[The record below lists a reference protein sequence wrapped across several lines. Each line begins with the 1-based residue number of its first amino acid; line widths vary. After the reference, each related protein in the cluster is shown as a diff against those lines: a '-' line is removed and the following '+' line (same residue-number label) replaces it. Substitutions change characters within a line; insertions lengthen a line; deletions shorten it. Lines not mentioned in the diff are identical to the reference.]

1 MKYIQDNG
9 KIKLCETDNMDHLVR
24 LTQALNENNIL
35 YETRLKKGTFI
46 NNLFILIF
54 YHTFASGIDHKN
66 ETTCIYVLEKDF
78 AAAQK
83 AINPRQ
89 WLWARSGGQDRRC
102 VHGQDRPPFATKP
115 PQMRKAASFALQ
127 KVQPPDS
134 KTMVDR
140 QIPGV
145 R

>member
-1 MKYIQDNG
+1 MSRPAPVSAYNSSLFVPPAEGGGMEIFMKYTQDNG

-46 NNLFILIF
+46 NNLFFLIF

-83 AINPRQ
+83 AIVNCR
-89 WLWARSGGQDRRC
+89 
-102 VHGQDRPPFATKP
+102 
-115 PQMRKAASFALQ
+115 
-127 KVQPPDS
+127 
-134 KTMVDR
+134 
-140 QIPGV
+140 
-145 R
+145 

>member
-1 MKYIQDNG
+1 MKYTQNNG

-46 NNLFILIF
+46 NNLFFLIF

-83 AINPRQ
+83 AIVNCRIKKFIFQ
-89 WLWARSGGQDRRC
+89 GTGSVCWLSVIAC
-102 VHGQDRPPFATKP
+102 VSVCQPKP
-115 PQMRKAASFALQ
+115 ENSNTTIACQ
-127 KVQPPDS
+127 
-134 KTMVDR
+134 
-140 QIPGV
+140 
-145 R
+145 